1 MTTSLEKDDEK
12 TPPKFKHLDDETLNK
27 RFGLSRERYQ
37 KIEDEAFARL
47 RDGMPIMD
55 VAKVLKIAG
64 FTSQE
69 ITRAFDAMAADG
81 YSFIPEIRKFARNEI
96 KREYPVETNVDPKRM
111 DGYIQYHA
119 WKAQRDLLREES
131 PVLSQIFPGTMQ
143 GLRVDAQHGR
153 YLGEGARMV
162 PMDFRR
168 LGVDMVTAPYRFGWK
183 ELGDAID
190 QRKYPELYANPETRK
205 YIPGRWQGQDM
216 DDPAGAMNDVWMGT
230 AFLNPGQL
238 VRKGGALV
246 LGKTAVPRI
255 AGRALQA
262 LGARATK
269 YVPSFGRFLTDVG
282 VETAGSYGASRIS
295 DFTEPYS
302 LPIAGASASVGIGV
316 QYGLQNLPRVPAL
329 ARALRTKS
337 SEKIGAA
344 KERFLPAIY
353 GTHSVPAVPAR
364 VPDAFGTARRSVIGV
379 TSEGAP
385 SGALVVSVPR
395 PAGRSGV
402 PSTGSPAVGGAAGRT
417 AGTNGEVF
425 AQNIS
430 DPTLYYLIKRL
441 GMSPEEIP
449 GSVLNTHGGES
460 VIGELERT
468 IGSSAHG
475 EPFLARHAGFKD
487 RLNKRAGEALREPVN
502 GRIPN
507 TDPTDAIDALRA
519 HWQEIKDKAFEGHFN
534 FSNKFE
540 GDLAESLA
548 AADEAALD
556 KLLKMADDGAV
567 ADVSAELAKYAT
579 PRRTREI
586 LASRRGR
593 LDAKHAG
600 WDNVDEF
607 RKLGT
612 EERKLI
618 DQVEESIGDDDFI
631 PLERIK
637 HLSNGIQLINDYL
650 YTKAAEKKLLNSSEK
665 FLQSLKQ
672 RMKADMEDILTSGWF
687 GEAGKAA
694 VKPWRES
701 AEKAAKFLDGERALA
716 PYLTP
721 QTIDAKGLVNRL
733 KGGKDFSRKVRTAL
747 DMGGE
752 FGKNSLDDLK
762 RIQLMNSITLDK
774 DGIAGTTSLKNLE
787 NNLGAIS
794 ELFDKGDPLL
804 GEYIAILTALS
815 RAGSPIEAGS
825 AAGRNMLAEFVF
837 GEPSHWWKMRKLNAA
852 REDALV
858 REGVIPPK
866 RSSKAD
872 AIGTPSSG
880 AKAAEEPMPGPLTPE
895 PELPG
900 ERVPAPPESARADV
914 VEVQAEPVGQ
924 VPGAATEAGGQVPAL
939 PPATTPKT
947 GRLKALATTAT
958 GGTARTSAENA
969 TRRANMLRS
978 TVNKAASIYS
988 SKMTAE
994 ELKKLDEDDR
1004 WLAEHYGWKPRGY
1017 FDRD

>member
-1 MTTSLEKDDEK
+1 MMTSLEQDDEK
-12 TPPKFKHLDDETLNK
+12 TPSKFKHLDDETLNK
-27 RFGLSRERYQ
+27 RFGISRETYQ

-47 RDGMPIMD
+47 RDGMSIMD

-81 YSFIPEIRKFARNEI
+81 YSFIPEIRKFARNDI
-96 KREYPVETNVDPKRM
+96 KREYPIETNVDQKRM
-111 DGYIQYHA
+111 DGFIRYHA
-119 WKAQRDLLREES
+119 WKQQRDILREES

-153 YLGEGARMV
+153 YLDEGARMV

-168 LGVDMVTAPYRFGWK
+168 LGVDMVTSPFRLGEKVF
-183 ELGDAID
+183 GDAID
-190 QRKYPELYANPETRK
+190 KSKYPSLYANPETRK

-269 YVPSFGRFLTDVG
+269 YVPSLGRFLTDVG
-282 VETAGSYGASRIS
+282 VEAAGSYGASRIS
-295 DFTEPYS
+295 DFTEPYE
-302 LPIAGASASVGIGV
+302 LPIATAGAGVGVGV
-316 QYGLQNLPRVPAL
+316 QYGLQNSPRVPAW

-337 SEKIGAA
+337 TEKIGAA

-353 GTHSVPAVPAR
+353 GAHSVPAVPAR
-364 VPDAFGTARRSVIGV
+364 VPDVFGTRRSVIGI

-402 PSTGSPAVGGAAGRT
+402 PSTGSQAVGGAAGRT

-425 AQNIS
+425 AQNIT

-460 VIGELERT
+460 VIGALERT

-534 FSNKFE
+534 FANKFE
-540 GDLAESLA
+540 GDLAESLS
-548 AADEAALD
+548 AADEVAYA
-556 KLLKMADDGAV
+556 KLLEMAEDGV
-567 ADVSAELAKYAT
+567 DVSAELAKYAT
-579 PRRTREI
+579 PRRTKD
-586 LASRRGR
+586 LLKSRRGQ
-593 LDAKHAG
+593 LNAKQAG
-600 WDNVDEF
+600 WENVDDF
-607 RKLGT
+607 RKLGQD
-612 EERKLI
+612 ESKLI
-618 DQVEESIGDDDFI
+618 DQVEEALGDDDFS
-631 PLERIK
+631 PLRR
-637 HLSNGIQLINDYL
+637 LRQLAYGVQNINDYL
-650 YTKAAEKKLLNSSEK
+650 YTKSAEKKLLNSSEK

-687 GEAGKAA
+687 GEAGEAA

-716 PYLTP
+716 PYLNP

-733 KGGKDFSRKVRTAL
+733 KGGKDFSRKVRAAL

-900 ERVPAPPESARADV
+900 ERVPAPPERTRTDV
-914 VEVQAEPVGQ
+914 VEVQAEPVEQ
-924 VPGAATEAGGQVPAL
+924 VPGAATDAGGQVPAL
-939 PPATTPKT
+939 PPATAPKT

-958 GGTARTSAENA
+958 TGSARTEAENVA
-969 TRRANMLRS
+969 RRSRIMRVAA
-978 TVNKAASIYS
+978 NKATSIFAN
-988 SKMTAE
+988 KMSTE
-994 ELKKLDEDDR
+994 ELQKLNEDDR